1 MTKTKRNFLS
11 LITVIIFLTLA
22 VGSAVNRI
30 HFGAFN
36 TGNATV
42 KGEDSRNYL
51 LKNDGTKIYGEKVTW
66 KSGIILKDQIS
77 IDDQTFKISEIKGYK
92 SSNIYYGRLRN
103 EYIKRIIQGKL
114 NVYIRYSEVTSTSTD
129 RNGSMRVRTYTR
141 TDHFAQKGTD
151 GEMINIPD
159 QHVIAKLV
167 KDCPLAYNMINISD
181 SKIRAELKK
190 NGNFLNRIFDIYNN
204 GCK

>member
-141 TDHFAQKGTD
+141 TDHYAQKGTD
-151 GEMINIPD
+151 EEMINIPD
-159 QHVIAKLV
+159 QYVIAKLV

-190 NGNFLNRIFDIYNN
+190 NGNFLNRIFEIYNN

>member
-11 LITVIIFLTLA
+11 VITVIIFLTLA

-51 LKNDGTKIYGEKVTW
+51 LKNDGTKIYGETVTW
-66 KSGIILKDQIS
+66 KSGIVLKNQIS
-77 IDDQTFKISEIKGYK
+77 IDSQRFKISEIKGYK
-92 SSNIYYGRLRN
+92 SSNIYYGRFRN

-114 NVYIRYSEVTSTSTD
+114 NVYIRYSEVTTTSMD
-129 RNGSMRVRTYTR
+129 RNGGMRMRTYTR
-141 TDHFAQKGTD
+141 TDHYAQKGTD

-159 QHVIAKLV
+159 QYVIANLV

-190 NGNFLNRIFDIYNN
+190 NGNFLNRIFEIYNN